1 MTAHKDYTMRTL
13 LAVVAGLFAAAAVAS
28 TPASGVTGLWG
39 VHEVFG
45 PQAKGTLVIDTRLP
59 DWQARIAGFA
69 VPVEHD
75 SGSLRFKLP
84 EDSASFRGS
93 LTGKHGQMI
102 GQWIQAPD
110 VILSGEYATPVILR
124 ETEPGVWQGQVHPL
138 PDSITLYLRIDKNA
152 DGTLSGYFRNPDFNF
167 GRDDPYVIGVQGDAL
182 TLTDAHNKHAVL
194 HATHESGSNVLQLQ
208 VPMIGRTLNLTQRD
222 RDSAP
227 GFYPAT
233 PAASAYTYRVPVKAD
248 DGWDTGSLAG
258 AGLDAKPL
266 RALVERILDT
276 PYHGFNTPYI
286 HSLLIA
292 RHGKLVLEQYFYGHD
307 REQTHDMRSAGKTFA
322 GLLIGLALQHGAKFS
337 LDKPVYSLFP
347 EYTSIANLD
356 ARKRAMTVKDLLT
369 MTSGLACNDDDERS
383 PGNEDT
389 MQGQRKQRDWYKY
402 TLDLPMQRAPGG
414 GHAVYCSAGMNL
426 LGGIVRDSIGMPLPE
441 FFYRYFA
448 APLDINDYH
457 INLMPTGQAYMAGGM
472 RMRPRDQLKLGQLYL
487 DHGQWHGRQVVAASW
502 VQQSLQPYSAFAP
515 DHHYG
520 FAWHLIDIKSGGKT
534 YRIEEAGG
542 NGGQFVLII
551 PALDMVVG
559 FTAGNYGDFKTW
571 YPFMTALVPQ
581 YIIPAAKQRN
591 R

>member
-1 MTAHKDYTMRTL
+1 MRTL
-13 LAVVAGLFAAAAVAS
+13 LAIVAGLFAAAALAD

-45 PQAKGTLVIDTRLP
+45 PQAEGTLVIDARLP
-59 DWQARIAGFA
+59 EWQARIDGF
-69 VPVEHD
+69 VVSVRH
-75 SGSLRFKLP
+75 GGRSLQFQLP
-84 EDSASFRGS
+84 EGLASFRGS
-93 LTGKHGQMI
+93 MTGRDGEII
-102 GQWIQAPD
+102 GQWIQSPD
-110 VILSGEYATPVILR
+110 VILSGEYATPVVLR
-124 ETEPGVWQGQVHPL
+124 QTEPGVWQGRVRAL
-138 PDSITLYLRIDKNA
+138 PDSITLYLQIDKNA

-167 GRDDPYVIGVQGDAL
+167 GHDDPYAVSMQGDAL
-182 TLTDAHNKHAVL
+182 TLTGTRNARDVFHAS
-194 HATHESGSNVLQLQ
+194 HDSGSNVLQLQ

-222 RDSAP
+222 RDSAT

-233 PAASAYTYRVPVKAD
+233 PAANKYTYRVPVKAD

-258 AGLDAKPL
+258 AGLDPKPL
-266 RALVERILDT
+266 KALIERILAT
-276 PYHGFNTPYI
+276 RYHGFNTPYI

-292 RHGKLVLEQYFYGHD
+292 RHGKLVLEQYFYGYD
-307 REQTHDMRSAGKTFA
+307 RERTHDMRSAGKTFA
-322 GLLIGLALQHGAKFS
+322 GVLIGLALQHGVKFN
-337 LDKPVYSLFP
+337 LDTPVYSLFP
-347 EYTSIANLD
+347 EYKSIANLD
-356 ARKRAMTVKDLLT
+356 ARKQAMTVKDLLT
-369 MTSGLACNDDDERS
+369 MTLGLACNDDDERS
-383 PGNEDT
+383 PGNEDN
-389 MQGQRKQRDWYKY
+389 MQGQHKQRDWYKY

-414 GHAVYCSAGMNL
+414 SHAVYCSAGVNL
-426 LGGIVRDSIGMPLPE
+426 LGGIVRNSIGMPLPE

-457 INLMPTGQAYMAGGM
+457 INLMPTGQAYLAGGM

-515 DHHYG
+515 DHRYG
-520 FAWHLIDIKSGGKT
+520 FTWHLIDVKSGGKT

-571 YPFMTALVPQ
+571 YPLMTELVPQ
-581 YIIPAAKQRN
+581 YIIPAAKQPDR
-591 R
+591 